1 MYNATLFMNERLY
14 DRGLPCF
21 GVRFDNQ
28 ALPKGS
34 VGLGF
39 FRTEGPGAPVYS
51 LLDDY
56 YTSGLDYVQSKN
68 LNQAIKFAVSCLNG
82 EEQELLAILQEGLL

>member
-1 MYNATLFMNERLY
+1 MVNATLFMNEDLY

-39 FRTEGPGAPVYS
+39 FRTEGPGATVYF

-56 YTSGLDYVQSKN
+56 YTSGLDKKQREY
-68 LNQAIKFAVSCLNG
+68 LDQAITFAVSCLNG
-82 EEQELLAILQEGLL
+82 EEQEVIALQDGLL